1 MAPIVHEPESSE
13 KSVNFRLNLFQSFV
27 NFFRDGIFSESL
39 SLSFPNVYGM
49 EKSYVCP
56 RCGNADPRYIGYRNG
71 KPYCRKCISFSGRE
85 VQEKKK
91 DTSFLRLSLSYPLS
105 QEQEKIA
112 KGVLKN
118 LQAGHDSLIYAV
130 TGAGKTE
137 LVYASVEYVLK
148 RNGNVGFAVPRRDVV
163 LDLEPR
169 FKSAFKG
176 AKVVTIIG
184 NHTKVLNGD
193 ILLLTTHQLYRY
205 PRFFDLLILDEIDAF
220 PYKGN
225 SLLQKFTL
233 ESVRGNLIFMSAT
246 PGKEDF
252 EWIKKRKG
260 KVFTLNK
267 RFHRHPLPVPV
278 YKKSPYFP
286 LLTGMKELKRLTDG
300 GKQVFFFVPT
310 IELGEKI
317 SPLILLLVKGGA
329 FVHSE
334 DLRREEKISAFKEGK
349 YRYLVTT
356 SILERGV
363 TVKGLQ
369 VIVYGADH
377 PLYTKETL
385 IQIAGRAGRKKEEP
399 DGEVLFVGRKDNE
412 AIEGA
417 IREIQRLNREA
428 GL

>member
-1 MAPIVHEPESSE
+1 MFSSLWQGD
-13 KSVNFRLNLFQSFV
+13 FPLFFLNGFDFY
-27 NFFRDGIFSESL
+27 FL
-39 SLSFPNVYGM
+39 SLLIVFGM
-49 EKSYVCP
+49 EKNFVCP
-56 RCGNADPRYIGYRNG
+56 RCGNADPRYVGYRNG
-71 KPYCRKCISFSGRE
+71 VPYCRKCISFSGRE
-85 VQEKKK
+85 VQAKKK
-91 DTSFLRLSLSYPLS
+91 ETSSLSLSLPYSLS
-105 QEQEKIA
+105 KEQEKVSR
-112 KGVLKN
+112 GVLAN
-118 LQAGHDSLIYAV
+118 LRAGKDSLIYAV

-148 RNGNVGFAVPRRDVV
+148 KNGNVGFAVPRRDVV
-163 LDLEPR
+163 LDLAPR

-176 AKVVTIIG
+176 AKVVSVLG
-184 NHTKVLNGD
+184 NHTKVLDGD

-205 PRFFDLLILDEIDAF
+205 PHFFDLLILDEIDAF

-233 ESVRGNLIFMSAT
+233 DSVRGNFVFMSAT
-246 PGKEDF
+246 PGKDDF
-252 EWIKKRKG
+252 DLIRKRKG
-260 KVFTLNK
+260 KVFTLKK

-278 YKKSPYFP
+278 FVPSPYFP
-286 LLTGMKELKRLTDG
+286 LLAGMKELKRLLG
-300 GKQVFFFVPT
+300 KGKQVFFFVPT

-317 SPLILLLVKGGA
+317 SPFLLFFIKGGA

-334 DLRREEKISAFKEGK
+334 DPKREEKIEAFKEGK
-349 YRYLVTT
+349 YSYLVTT

-377 PLYTKETL
+377 GLYTKEAL

-399 DGEVLFVGRKDNE
+399 DGEVIFIARKENE
-412 AIEGA
+412 AIREAVG
-417 IREIQRLNREA
+417 EIQKLNQEA